1 MGAPA
6 FMKEFR
12 EFMNMPEGMFGGSH
26 ARFGNC
32 DSCMAKFGLLK
43 RKHPCDQCGT
53 NFCASC
59 VRGRRCPR
67 CRALAA
73 GRPAL
78 LALRVRDLRALLRAR
93 GLAPP
98 LGAAEKT
105 ELVDLLLLGSAS
117 TERSGRQPEPQPEP
131 TSHARSE
138 GPSPAASTSSRGRT
152 PPSMPQW
159 GGPFHPDEAYSDED
173 EAPPAGPGGP
183 FPAASRACERT
194 PPVMP
199 QWGGPFVH
207 EDTPSQESQPHQEQE
222 EPVAPGNSNS
232 GVGGIEVET
241 LLEQVE
247 SEEQLGQLTVLQ
259 MKLMLTRNFIDY
271 RGCCEKAELYER
283 LRWLWNQKRKHQHGE
298 GVPEEDMCKICM
310 EEGVD
315 CVILD
320 CGHMCTCTNCGKQ
333 LSECPICRQY
343 VVRVVH
349 VFRA

>member
-159 GGPFHPDEAYSDED
+159 GGPFHPDEAYSDE
-173 EAPPAGPGGP
+173 
-183 FPAASRACERT
+183 
-194 PPVMP
+194 
-199 QWGGPFVH
+199 
-207 EDTPSQESQPHQEQE
+207 EQE

>member
-1 MGAPA
+1 
-6 FMKEFR
+6 MKEFR
-12 EFMNMPEGMFGGSH
+12 EFMNMPEGSLFGVSH
-26 ARFGNC
+26 SRFGNC

-78 LALRVRDLRALLRAR
+78 LALRVRDLRALLRSR

-105 ELVDLLLLGSAS
+105 ELVDLLLLGPAS
-117 TERSGRQPEPQPEP
+117 TERSGQQPEP
-131 TSHARSE
+131 TSRGRSE
-138 GPSPAASTSSRGRT
+138 APTPTASTSSRQRT

-159 GGPFHPDEAYSDED
+159 GGPFLPEEAYSDE
-173 EAPPAGPGGP
+173 EQEPHAGREGP
-183 FPAASRACERT
+183 FPAASTTRERT

-199 QWGGPFVH
+199 QQGGPFVH
-207 EDTPSQESQPHQEQE
+207 QE
-222 EPVAPGNSNS
+222 EPSEEEQQEREPASPPRSPTVGAATGNS
-232 GVGGIEVET
+232 GGGGMEVET
-241 LLEQVE
+241 LLEQVQ

-283 LRWLWNQKRKHQHGE
+283 LRWLWNQKRKHQGE
-298 GVPEEDMCKICM
+298 GVSEEDVCKICM

-320 CGHMCTCTNCGKQ
+320 CGHMCTCTSCGKQ

>member
-1 MGAPA
+1 
-6 FMKEFR
+6 MKEFR
-12 EFMNMPEGMFGGSH
+12 EFMNMPEGSLFGVSH
-26 ARFGNC
+26 SRFGNC

-78 LALRVRDLRALLRAR
+78 LALRVRDLRALLRSR

-105 ELVDLLLLGSAS
+105 ELVDLLLLGPAS
-117 TERSGRQPEPQPEP
+117 TERSGQQPEP
-131 TSHARSE
+131 TSRGRSE
-138 GPSPAASTSSRGRT
+138 APTPTASTSSRQRT

-159 GGPFHPDEAYSDED
+159 GGPFLPEEAYSDEQQ
-173 EAPPAGPGGP
+173 EREPASPPRSPTVG
-183 FPAASRACERT
+183 AAT
-194 PPVMP
+194 
-199 QWGGPFVH
+199 
-207 EDTPSQESQPHQEQE
+207 
-222 EPVAPGNSNS
+222 GNS
-232 GVGGIEVET
+232 GGGGMEVET
-241 LLEQVE
+241 LLEQVQ

-283 LRWLWNQKRKHQHGE
+283 LRWLWNQKRKHQGE
-298 GVPEEDMCKICM
+298 GVSEEDVCKICM

-320 CGHMCTCTNCGKQ
+320 CGHMCTCTSCGKQ

>member
-1 MGAPA
+1 
-6 FMKEFR
+6 
-12 EFMNMPEGMFGGSH
+12 MNMPEGMFGGSH

-159 GGPFHPDEAYSDED
+159 GGPFHPDEAYSDE
-173 EAPPAGPGGP
+173 
-183 FPAASRACERT
+183 
-194 PPVMP
+194 
-199 QWGGPFVH
+199 
-207 EDTPSQESQPHQEQE
+207 SQPHQEQE

>member
-1 MGAPA
+1 
-6 FMKEFR
+6 MKEFR

-105 ELVDLLLLGSAS
+105 ELVDLLLLGPAS
-117 TERSGRQPEPQPEP
+117 TERLGRQPEPQPEP
-131 TSHARSE
+131 TSHARSQ
-138 GPSPAASTSSRGRT
+138 GPSPAASTSSRDRAA
-152 PPSMPQW
+152 PSMPQW
-159 GGPFHPDEAYSDED
+159 GGPFHPDEAYSDE
-173 EAPPAGPGGP
+173 
-183 FPAASRACERT
+183 
-194 PPVMP
+194 
-199 QWGGPFVH
+199 Q
-207 EDTPSQESQPHQEQE
+207 SQRQQQQEQE
-222 EPVAPGNSNS
+222 EPVSPPGTPTASGAAPGNSS
-232 GVGGIEVET
+232 GGVGGIEVET

-247 SEEQLGQLTVLQ
+247 SEEQLAQLTVLQ

-271 RGCCEKAELYER
+271 RGCCEKAELHER
-283 LRWLWNQKRKHQHGE
+283 LRWLWNQKRKHHHGE
-298 GVPEEDMCKICM
+298 GVSEEDMCKICM

>member
-1 MGAPA
+1 
-6 FMKEFR
+6 MKDFR
-12 EFMNMPEGMFGGSH
+12 EFMNMPEGSLFGGSH
-26 ARFGNC
+26 SRFGNC

-78 LALRVRDLRALLRAR
+78 LALRPRDLRALLRAR

-98 LGAAEKT
+98 LGAAEKA
-105 ELVDLLLLGSAS
+105 ELVDLLLLGTAS
-117 TERSGRQPEPQPEP
+117 TEHSSGHQPEPQPEP
-131 TSHARSE
+131 TTRAGSE
-138 GPSPAASTSSRGRT
+138 GPAPAASTSSRERT

-159 GGPFHPDEAYSDED
+159 GGPFLPEEEYSDE
-173 EAPPAGPGGP
+173 
-183 FPAASRACERT
+183 
-194 PPVMP
+194 
-199 QWGGPFVH
+199 Q
-207 EDTPSQESQPHQEQE
+207 QQQEQA
-222 EPVAPGNSNS
+222 APDAPTAFPSS
-232 GVGGIEVET
+232 GEVET
-241 LLEQVE
+241 LLEQVQT
-247 SEEQLGQLTVLQ
+247 EEQLGQLTVLQ

-283 LRWLWNQKRKHQHGE
+283 LRWLWNQKRKHQGE
-298 GVPEEDMCKICM
+298 ALAEEDMCKICM

-320 CGHMCTCTNCGKQ
+320 CGHMCTCTSCGKQ